1 MISTFESLPVQKP
14 TNFQSTNND
23 KAILTWLSRGY
34 VLALT
39 LLIILTLFSH
49 YLTSRVI
56 AQEIIGAEISFALS
70 NQITHINQVGHYA
83 TIYYKGKEEL
93 DFTLMTNAINNMKSS
108 YNKIMNY
115 IDNEAHDNSGRENLK
130 KSMRSSLS
138 LETRLQDFIQSSDD
152 YLKLSTRTP
161 SNNPETASK
170 EILEVQRSLKKITD
184 DSNGNLIKLL
194 QLALADYQENQ
205 ILEIKKLHE
214 LQLYLT
220 FGMVIII
227 LLEALCI
234 FRPLVKKI
242 EKSQLSLIKQALE
255 DPLTELKNRRAF
267 TKDFDSYNQSLE
279 RKKEKYVLAVCDLD
293 KFKSVNDT
301 YGHDVGDLVLKH
313 FASILKKTL
322 RPSDVIARMGGE
334 EFVIL
339 LTNTNAAT
347 AQKILDRLRQIT
359 EKNPC
364 PLKGKNKDKT
374 LKFTTS
380 IGYAEGPIKS
390 DGVNMDTYIKLADKA
405 LYKAK
410 EGGRNMVVNGREIEE
425 DKASPHNG

>member
-1 MISTFESLPVQKP
+1 MTYASSNTDKTIIS
-14 TNFQSTNND
+14 
-23 KAILTWLSRGY
+23 WLSRGY

-39 LLIILTLFSH
+39 LLIILTLLSH

-56 AQEIIGAEISFALS
+56 EQEIIGAEISFALS

-83 TIYYKGKEEL
+83 TLYYKGKEEL
-93 DFTLMTNAINNMKSS
+93 DFTLMKNAINNMKSS
-108 YNKIMNY
+108 ANKISTY
-115 IDNEAHDNSGRENLK
+115 IDNKDHDASGRNNLR

-138 LETRLQDFIQSSDD
+138 AESRLQEFIKSSDE
-152 YLKLSTRTP
+152 YLRLSIRPP
-161 SNNPETASK
+161 SNNPDEAIK
-170 EILEVQRSLKKITD
+170 EILEVQHSLKRITD
-184 DSNGNLIKLL
+184 DSNGNLVKLL

-205 ILEIKKLHE
+205 VFEIKKLHE
-214 LQLYLT
+214 LQLYMT
-220 FGMVIII
+220 FGMVFII
-227 LLEALCI
+227 LLEALFV
-234 FRPLVKKI
+234 FRPLVNKI

-267 TKDFDSYNQSLE
+267 SKDFDSYNLSLG

-313 FASILKKTL
+313 FANILKKTL

-339 LTNTNAAT
+339 LTNTNAVT

-364 PLKGKNKDKT
+364 PLKGKNKGQT

-380 IGYAEGPIKS
+380 IGYAEGPIKG
-390 DGVNMDTYIKLADKA
+390 DDVTMDTYIKLADKA

-410 EGGRNMVVNGREIEE
+410 ENGRNMVVNGQEVE
-425 DKASPHNG
+425 DNPQ

>member
-1 MISTFESLPVQKP
+1 MPKTTPFYSS
-14 TNFQSTNND
+14 NSD
-23 KAILTWLSRGY
+23 KIIITWLSRGY

-56 AQEIIGAEISFALS
+56 EQEIIGAEISFALS

-93 DFTLMTNAINNMKSS
+93 DLTLMKNAINNMKSS
-108 YNKIMNY
+108 AEKISSY
-115 IDNEAHDNSGRENLK
+115 INNEKYDYSGRENLR
-130 KSMRSSLS
+130 KSMQSSLG
-138 LETRLQDFIQSSDD
+138 LENRLQEFIKSTDE
-152 YLKLSTRTP
+152 YLKLITRVS
-161 SNNPETASK
+161 SNNPERASQ
-170 EILEVQRSLKKITD
+170 EALETQRGLKKIND
-184 DSNGNLIKLL
+184 DSKGNLIKLL

-205 ILEIKKLHE
+205 LAEIKKLYE

-220 FGMVIII
+220 FGMVLII

-267 TKDFDSYNQSLE
+267 TKDFDSYNLSLE
-279 RKKEKYVLAVCDLD
+279 RKKEKYVLAICDLD

-313 FASILKKTL
+313 FANILKKTL
-322 RPSDVIARMGGE
+322 RPTDVIARMGGE

-364 PLKGKNKDKT
+364 PLKGKNKGQT

-380 IGYAEGPIKS
+380 IGYAEGPIKG
-390 DGVNMDTYIKLADKA
+390 DGINMDTYIKLADKA

-410 EGGRNMVVNGREIEE
+410 DGGRNMVVNGREINEE
-425 DKASPHNG
+425 SSAS

>member
-1 MISTFESLPVQKP
+1 MLKLTAFASSNTDKSLL
-14 TNFQSTNND
+14 S
-23 KAILTWLSRGY
+23 WLSRGY

-39 LLIILTLFSH
+39 LLIILTLLSH

-56 AQEIIGAEISFALS
+56 EQEIIGAEISFILS
-70 NQITHINQVGHYA
+70 NQITHINQISHYA
-83 TIYYKGKEEL
+83 TTYHKDREEL
-93 DFTLMTNAINNMKSS
+93 DFTLMTNAIGNMKLSV
-108 YNKIMNY
+108 NKITAY
-115 IDNEAHDNSGRENLK
+115 INNEKLDNSGRTNLK
-130 KSMRSSLS
+130 KSMRSSLG
-138 LETRLQDFIQSSDD
+138 LEKRLQDFINSAEGFLNLSVTIPSDNHEKTLD
-152 YLKLSTRTP
+152 K
-161 SNNPETASK
+161 A
-170 EILEVQRSLKKITD
+170 LKKITD
-184 DSNGNLIKLL
+184 ESKNNFIKLL
-194 QLALADYQENQ
+194 QIALTDYQENQ
-205 ILEIKKLHE
+205 LVEIRKLHE

-220 FGMVIII
+220 FGMVFII
-227 LLEALCI
+227 LLEALLI

-242 EKSQLSLIKQALE
+242 EKSQLILIKQALE

-267 TKDFDSYNQSLE
+267 SKDFDSYNLSLG

-313 FASILKKTL
+313 FANILKKTL

-339 LTNTNAAT
+339 LTNTNAVT

-364 PLKGKNKDKT
+364 PLKGKNKDQT

-380 IGYAEGPIKS
+380 IGYAEGPIKG
-390 DGVNMDTYIKLADKA
+390 DGVTMDTYIKLADKA

-410 EGGRNMVVNGREIEE
+410 ENGRNMVVNGREVE
-425 DKASPHNG
+425 DEKEP

>member
-1 MISTFESLPVQKP
+1 VQKP

-23 KAILTWLSRGY
+23 KVILTWLSRGY

-93 DFTLMTNAINNMKSS
+93 DFTLMTNAINNMNSS

-138 LETRLQDFIQSSDD
+138 LETRLQDFIKSSDE

-205 ILEIKKLHE
+205 ILDIKKLHE

-220 FGMVIII
+220 FGMVFII

-313 FASILKKTL
+313 FSSILKKTL

-364 PLKGKNKDKT
+364 PLKGKNKGKT
-374 LKFTTS
+374 LSFTTS
-380 IGYAEGPIKS
+380 IGYAEGPIKG

-425 DKASPHNG
+425 KDPTL

>member
-1 MISTFESLPVQKP
+1 MLKLTAFASSNTDKSLL
-14 TNFQSTNND
+14 S
-23 KAILTWLSRGY
+23 WLSRGY

-39 LLIILTLFSH
+39 LLIILTLLSH

-56 AQEIIGAEISFALS
+56 EQEIIGAEISFILS
-70 NQITHINQVGHYA
+70 NQITHINQISHYA
-83 TIYYKGKEEL
+83 TTYHKDREEL
-93 DFTLMTNAINNMKSS
+93 DFTLMTNAIGNMKLSV
-108 YNKIMNY
+108 NKITAY
-115 IDNEAHDNSGRENLK
+115 INNEKLDNSGRTNLK
-130 KSMRSSLS
+130 KSMRSSLG
-138 LETRLQDFIQSSDD
+138 LEKRLQDFINSAEGFLNLSVTIPSDNHEKTLD
-152 YLKLSTRTP
+152 K
-161 SNNPETASK
+161 A
-170 EILEVQRSLKKITD
+170 LKKITD
-184 DSNGNLIKLL
+184 ESKNNFIKLL
-194 QLALADYQENQ
+194 QIALTDYQENQ
-205 ILEIKKLHE
+205 LVEIRKLHE

-220 FGMVIII
+220 FGMVFII
-227 LLEALCI
+227 LLEALLI

-242 EKSQLSLIKQALE
+242 EKSQLILIKQALE

-267 TKDFDSYNQSLE
+267 SKDFDSYNLSLG

-313 FASILKKTL
+313 FANILKKTL

-339 LTNTNAAT
+339 LTNTNAVT

-364 PLKGKNKDKT
+364 PLKDKNKDQT

-380 IGYAEGPIKS
+380 IGYAEGPIKG
-390 DGVNMDTYIKLADKA
+390 DGVTMDTYIKLADKA

-410 EGGRNMVVNGREIEE
+410 ENGRNMVVNGREVE
-425 DKASPHNG
+425 DEKEP

>member
-1 MISTFESLPVQKP
+1 MTYASSNTDKTIIS
-14 TNFQSTNND
+14 
-23 KAILTWLSRGY
+23 WLSRGY

-39 LLIILTLFSH
+39 LLIILTLLSH

-56 AQEIIGAEISFALS
+56 EQEIIGAEISFALS

-83 TIYYKGKEEL
+83 TLYYKGKEEL
-93 DFTLMTNAINNMKSS
+93 DFTLMKNAINNMKSS
-108 YNKIMNY
+108 ANKISTY
-115 IDNEAHDNSGRENLK
+115 IDNKDHDASGRNNLR

-138 LETRLQDFIQSSDD
+138 AESRLQEFIKSSDE
-152 YLKLSTRTP
+152 YLRLSIRPP
-161 SNNPETASK
+161 SNNPDEAIK
-170 EILEVQRSLKKITD
+170 EILEVQHSLKRITD
-184 DSNGNLIKLL
+184 DSNGNLVKLL

-205 ILEIKKLHE
+205 VFEIKKLHE
-214 LQLYLT
+214 LQLYMT
-220 FGMVIII
+220 FGMVFII
-227 LLEALCI
+227 LLEALFV
-234 FRPLVKKI
+234 FRPLVKRI
-242 EKSQLSLIKQALE
+242 EKSQLILIKQALE

-267 TKDFDSYNQSLE
+267 SKDFDSYNLSLG
-279 RKKEKYVLAVCDLD
+279 RKNEKYVLAVCDLD

-313 FASILKKTL
+313 FANILKKTL

-339 LTNTNAAT
+339 LTNTNATT

-359 EKNPC
+359 EKKPC
-364 PLKGKNKDKT
+364 PLKGKNEGET

-380 IGYAEGPIKS
+380 IGYAEGPIKG
-390 DGVNMDTYIKLADKA
+390 DGVTMDTYIKLADKA

-410 EGGRNMVVNGREIEE
+410 ENGRNMVVNGQEVEVE
-425 DKASPHNG
+425 KEL

>member
-1 MISTFESLPVQKP
+1 MPKP
-14 TNFQSTNND
+14 TTFASSNAD
-23 KAILTWLSRGY
+23 KSLLSWLSRGY

-56 AQEIIGAEISFALS
+56 EQEIIGAEISFALS

-93 DFTLMTNAINNMKSS
+93 DFTLMKNAINNMKASA
-108 YNKIMNY
+108 NKVTSY
-115 IDNEAHDNSGRENLK
+115 IDNNEHDVSGRDNLR

-138 LETRLQDFIQSSDD
+138 AESRLQEFIKSSDE
-152 YLKLSTRTP
+152 YLRLSIRPP
-161 SNNPETASK
+161 SNNPDEAIK
-170 EILEVQRSLKKITD
+170 EILEVQRSLKRITD
-184 DSNGNLIKLL
+184 DSNGNLGKLL

-205 ILEIKKLHE
+205 VIEIKKLHE

-220 FGMVIII
+220 FGMVFII
-227 LLEALCI
+227 LLEALLI

-242 EKSQLSLIKQALE
+242 EKSQLILIKQALE

-267 TKDFDSYNQSLE
+267 SKDFDSYNLSLE

-313 FASILKKTL
+313 FANILKKIL

-359 EKNPC
+359 EKTPC
-364 PLKGKNKDKT
+364 PLKGKNKDQT

-380 IGYAEGPIKS
+380 IGYAEGPIKG
-390 DGVNMDTYIKLADKA
+390 DGVTMDTYIKLADKA

-410 EGGRNMVVNGREIEE
+410 ENGRNMVVNGQEVE
-425 DKASPHNG
+425 DNPQ